1 MVRRYVTSWR
11 RPFHARCPSPPT
23 AHTGQVSGVAAL
35 ERIPHPPSVF
45 ASRSLRSHLEAWRH
59 WRLPS
64 DSAALAR
71 SDSGPLLPAREN
83 RRVGS
88 RIRYLRVPCVA
99 TISPCP
105 RPAYSGPE
113 FLVEAPAFG

>member
-45 ASRSLRSHLEAWRH
+45 PSRSLRSHLEAWRH
-59 WRLPS
+59 WLLPP
-64 DSAALAR
+64 DSSPLAP
-71 SDSGPLLPAREN
+71 SYSGPLFPTPKTPPAA
-83 RRVGS
+83 S
-88 RIRYLRVPCVA
+88 QLRYLPVH
-99 TISPCP
+99 T
-105 RPAYSGPE
+105 RPT
-113 FLVEAPAFG
+113 

>member
-45 ASRSLRSHLEAWRH
+45 ASRSLIFHLEAWRH

-64 DSAALAR
+64 DSTALAR
-71 SDSGPLLPAREN
+71 SDPGPLLSAREN
-83 RRVGS
+83 RRAGT
-88 RIRYLRVPCVA
+88 RIPSLPVPA
-99 TISPCP
+99 APPIASSP
-105 RPAYSGPE
+105 RPAHTGQE
-113 FLVEAPAFG
+113 FLVAALAFG